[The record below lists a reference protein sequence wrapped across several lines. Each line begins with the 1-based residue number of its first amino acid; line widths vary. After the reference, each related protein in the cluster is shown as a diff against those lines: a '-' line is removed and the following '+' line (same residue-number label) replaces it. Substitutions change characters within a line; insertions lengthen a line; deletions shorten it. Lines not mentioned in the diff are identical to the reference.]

1 MRISEFRALPD
12 WEQVEMI
19 AHDLEERLRAGLGE
33 HVAKKVAKMF
43 PDDGTPPDKLP
54 PGRRRR

>member
-1 MRISEFRALPD
+1 MRISEFRAMPE

-33 HVAKKVAKMF
+33 QVARKVAKMF
-43 PDDGTPPDKLP
+43 PDEGAPPEKTPV
-54 PGRRRR
+54 GRRRR